1 MSAFLV
7 NGSLITDINEIRNM
21 WADHFEALGTPSE
34 SATYDNGFAALVSAH
49 VKETV
54 EACLDDPGGILNE
67 PLTYDEIANVCSKL
81 KPGVCGVLLDYEHIR
96 YAGPPLWN
104 LLFILY
110 QECFCQFSVPTN
122 IKKGII
128 LPLFKGKGAK
138 AKNKDSYRGITL
150 FPTLC
155 KIYEMVLLNRLEKFA
170 ADRGYF
176 SELQF
181 GFREGVGCIE
191 ASFTILETIN
201 HMLERGSNVFSCFL
215 DVRKAF
221 DTVWIDGLLYKLF
234 NDLAIKG
241 RMWLAIKD
249 LYTDVKAQ
257 VLYSR
262 ELSREFDVSQ
272 GTGQGRIFAPFMY
285 KVYINS
291 LLQKLSNHCYA
302 ISINS
307 RSLPAPSFADDVTLL
322 ALFPSFLK
330 TFLNICHQ
338 YSVTWRYEFNHTK
351 SGVVTFG
358 KTKPIH
364 SRLMKERDWTLGDTK
379 LDKLYEYK
387 NLGVLKNYAGSFT
400 CNILDNIEKTC
411 KKAGM
416 IFPLISIVAKQN
428 L

>member
-1 MSAFLV
+1 M
-7 NGSLITDINEIRNM
+7 
-21 WADHFEALGTPSE
+21 GTPSE
-34 SATYDNGFAALVSAH
+34 SATYDNGFAAQVSAH
-49 VKETV
+49 VKESF

-67 PLTYDEIANVCSKL
+67 PLTYDEIANFCSKL
-81 KPGVCGVLLDYEHIR
+81 KPGVFGVLLDYEHIR

-110 QECFCQFSVPTN
+110 QECFCQFSVPKN
-122 IKKGII
+122 IRKGII
-128 LPLFKGKGAK
+128 LPLFEGKGAK
-138 AKNKDSYRGITL
+138 ANNKDGYRGITL

-201 HMLERGSNVFSCFL
+201 HMLERGSKVFSCFL

-234 NDLAIKG
+234 NDLGIKG

-257 VLYSR
+257 VLYSG

-272 GTGQGRIFAPFMY
+272 GTGQGRILAPFMY

-307 RSLPAPSFADDVTLL
+307 LSLPAPSFADDVTLL

-338 YSVTWRYEFNHTK
+338 CSVTWTYEFNHTK

-358 KTKPIH
+358 ETKPIH
-364 SRLMKERDWTLGDTK
+364 SRLMKECEWTLYR
-379 LDKLYEYK
+379 LY
-387 NLGVLKNYAGSFT
+387 
-400 CNILDNIEKTC
+400 
-411 KKAGM
+411 
-416 IFPLISIVAKQN
+416 
-428 L
+428 

>member
-1 MSAFLV
+1 ML
-7 NGSLITDINEIRNM
+7 
-21 WADHFEALGTPSE
+21 
-34 SATYDNGFAALVSAH
+34 
-49 VKETV
+49 
-54 EACLDDPGGILNE
+54 C
-67 PLTYDEIANVCSKL
+67 
-81 KPGVCGVLLDYEHIR
+81 R

-110 QECFCQFSVPTN
+110 QEYFCQFSVPKN

-138 AKNKDSYRGITL
+138 ANNKDSYRGITL

-155 KIYEMVLLNRLEKFA
+155 KSFEMVLLNRLEKFA

-191 ASFTILETIN
+191 ASFTTLEAIN
-201 HMLERGSNVFSCFL
+201 HMLERGSKVFSCFL

-234 NDLAIKG
+234 NDLGIKD
-241 RMWLAIKD
+241 RMWLAIKV

-257 VLYSR
+257 VLYSG
-262 ELSREFDVSQ
+262 ELSREFDVSH
-272 GTGQGRIFAPFMY
+272 GTGQGRIFVPFMD

-307 RSLPAPSFADDVTLL
+307 LSLPATSFADDVTFICDL
-322 ALFPSFLK
+322 PFLPED
-330 TFLNICHQ
+330 FFEHL
-338 YSVTWRYEFNHTK
+338 SPV
-351 SGVVTFG
+351 
-358 KTKPIH
+358 
-364 SRLMKERDWTLGDTK
+364 
-379 LDKLYEYK
+379 
-387 NLGVLKNYAGSFT
+387 
-400 CNILDNIEKTC
+400 
-411 KKAGM
+411 
-416 IFPLISIVAKQN
+416 
-428 L
+428 

>member
-1 MSAFLV
+1 MVWTVLASDLMAYMSEATRNWHVQHWFSHCGCDTASFKWKINFLRGRC
-7 NGSLITDINEIRNM
+7 NRS
-21 WADHFEALGTPSE
+21 
-34 SATYDNGFAALVSAH
+34 
-49 VKETV
+49 
-54 EACLDDPGGILNE
+54 
-67 PLTYDEIANVCSKL
+67 SK
-81 KPGVCGVLLDYEHIR
+81 KSIWLLD
-96 YAGPPLWN
+96 
-104 LLFILY
+104 
-110 QECFCQFSVPTN
+110 CC
-122 IKKGII
+122 
-128 LPLFKGKGAK
+128 
-138 AKNKDSYRGITL
+138 
-150 FPTLC
+150 
-155 KIYEMVLLNRLEKFA
+155 
-170 ADRGYF
+170 
-176 SELQF
+176 
-181 GFREGVGCIE
+181 FREGVGCIE

-201 HMLERGSNVFSCFL
+201 HMLERGSKVFSCFL

-234 NDLAIKG
+234 DDLGIKG

-257 VLYSR
+257 VLYSG

-291 LLQKLSNHCYA
+291 LLQKLSDHCYA

-307 RSLPAPSFADDVTLL
+307 LSLPAPSFADDVTLL

-338 YSVTWRYEFNHTK
+338 YSVIWRYEFNHTK

-358 KTKPIH
+358 ETKPIH

-379 LDKLYEYK
+379 VDELYEYK
-387 NLGVLKNYAGSFT
+387 NLGVLKSYAGSFT
-400 CNILDNIEKTC
+400 SNILDNIEKTR

-416 IFPLISIVAKQN
+416 IFFLWFRSSQN
-428 L
+428 KTFNLHQILEASMLTLSVIWCWTFIT